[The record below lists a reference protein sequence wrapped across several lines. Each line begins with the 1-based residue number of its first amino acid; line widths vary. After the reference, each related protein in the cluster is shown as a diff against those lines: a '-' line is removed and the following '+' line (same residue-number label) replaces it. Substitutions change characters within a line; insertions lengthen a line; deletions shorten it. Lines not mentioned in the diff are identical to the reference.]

1 MNNKVN
7 YSLIG
12 FLVLIGI
19 SLMLGFG
26 YWLLK
31 PDKEAEVQKY
41 SIYFSESILG
51 LNIDA
56 PVKYRG
62 ISVGKV
68 IKLSINEKNT
78 EQVEVLVEVL
88 KTTPIN
94 SSTLAQ
100 LTSQGITGLS
110 YVNLIIEKDVDAK
123 ALTVRDGDKYPVI
136 KSVPSL
142 LVKLE
147 NTFSEVAMNLAK
159 TLEKTQELLGKENQH
174 DISQLLKNSVVFV
187 DKMNRV
193 IDDKT
198 IDDFHKTMQTLN
210 NTTKQIEIMVPK
222 VTKLTE
228 KSGKWED
235 DIAVTFN
242 SIMKSYLGIKGTMD
256 LFKASLE
263 RGDFNM
269 KDMSNNIFPTVNST
283 MIEMQ
288 ELMIRMN
295 EAIEKYERNPHDMLL
310 KQEAVKK
317 APGEN

>member
-7 YSLIG
+7 YGLVG

-31 PDKEAEVQKY
+31 PAKEAEVQKY

-68 IKLSINEKNT
+68 VKLSINEKNA

-88 KTTPIN
+88 KSAPIN
-94 SSTLAQ
+94 SLTLAQ

-110 YVNLIIEKDVDAK
+110 YVNLIVEKGIDAK
-123 ALTVRDGDKYPVI
+123 ALETKNDEKYPVI

-147 NTFSEVAMNLAK
+147 STFSEVAINLAK

-174 DISQLLKNSVVFV
+174 DISQLLKNSVVLV

-193 IDDKT
+193 LDDKT
-198 IDDFHKTMQTLN
+198 IDDFHKTMQTLDS
-210 NTTKQIEIMVPK
+210 TTKQIEIMVPK
-222 VTKLTE
+222 VTKLVE

-235 DIAVTFN
+235 DIAVTFS
-242 SIMKSYLGIKGTMD
+242 SIMKSYLGIKATMD
-256 LFKASLE
+256 NFRDSLD

-269 KDMSNNIFPTVNST
+269 KDISNNIFPTMNST

-295 EAIEKYERNPHDMLL
+295 EAIEKYERNPRDMLF
-310 KQEAVKK
+310 KQERVKK

>member
-12 FLVLIGI
+12 FLVLVGVL
-19 SLMLGFG
+19 LMLGFG

-31 PDKEAEVQKY
+31 PAKEAEVQKY

-68 IKLSINEKNT
+68 VKLSINEKNA

-88 KTTPIN
+88 KSTPIN
-94 SSTLAQ
+94 SATLAQ

-110 YVNLIIEKDVDAK
+110 YINLVIEKDTLAK
-123 ALTVRDGDKYPVI
+123 ALVVKDGDRYPVI

-147 NTFSEVAMNLAK
+147 STFSEVAMNLAK

-193 IDDKT
+193 LDDKT
-198 IDDFHKTMQTLN
+198 IDDFHKTVKTLN
-210 NTTKQIEIMVPK
+210 STAQQIDAMVPK
-222 VTKLTE
+222 VTRLVE
-228 KSGKWED
+228 KSGKWQD
-235 DIAVTFN
+235 DISVTFGT
-242 SIMKSYLGIKGTMD
+242 IMNSYLGIKATMD
-256 LFKASLE
+256 IFRNALE

-269 KDMSNNIFPTVNST
+269 KDMSDNIFPTMNST

-295 EAIEKYERNPHDMLL
+295 EAIEKYERNPRDMLF